1 MAKAWILV
9 RLRRASLGNF
19 GETRDLGEGV
29 SEFKFTFGPGYRIY
43 YTIRNG
49 EIIILLAGGDKSTQ
63 SKDIAKAKELAEIFK
78 EQGMKTKTTVW
89 DVSEHLKTKAER
101 EAYLNAAFEDGDAS
115 VIAAALGDIARAEG
129 MSKIAKRTGLGR
141 ESLYK
146 ALSPDGNPA
155 LATILKVV
163 RSLELNLRAACL

>member
-1 MAKAWILV
+1 
-9 RLRRASLGNF
+9 
-19 GETRDLGEGV
+19 
-29 SEFKFTFGPGYRIY
+29 
-43 YTIRNG
+43 
-49 EIIILLAGGDKSTQ
+49 
-63 SKDIAKAKELAEIFK
+63 
-78 EQGMKTKTTVW
+78 MKTRTTVW
-89 DVSEHLKTKAER
+89 NVADHLKTKAER

-115 VIAAALGDIARAEG
+115 VVAAALGDIAKAEG

-155 LATILKVV
+155 LSTILKVV